1 MAKKKKKLQKDDL
14 DAIDTIADDMSH
26 YEDVKLDDDKVTVED
41 VDTLSEEEI
50 QKASENKE
58 KNTTDEET
66 VDIDKFLTLDEE
78 FKLIMESKVQKA
90 EEKAKEAE
98 DKFLR
103 THADFENIKK
113 RLEREKY
120 SAIDYASEKFA
131 KDLLAPI
138 DAMQMAILSANA
150 DISAEDLVEKLKEGI
165 ELTVKAFNTAF
176 EKHDITEVEY
186 DEFNPDFHNAVMKV
200 DSDDVES
207 GQIVMVMQKGYK
219 FKDRLLREAMVSVAN

>member
-1 MAKKKKKLQKDDL
+1 M
-14 DAIDTIADDMSH
+14 
-26 YEDVKLDDDKVTVED
+26 
-41 VDTLSEEEI
+41 SEEI
-50 QKASENKE
+50 KK
-58 KNTTDEET
+58 DEET
-66 VDIDKFLTLDEE
+66 IETEEVQAEVVEEVVEVEEISDEEKFASLDEE
-78 FKLIMESKVQKA
+78 FKAKMEAKVVEA
-90 EEKAKEAE
+90 EEKAKESE

-138 DAMQMAILSANA
+138 DAMQMAILSTQGDTPAQ
-150 DISAEDLVEKLKEGI
+150 DLVEKLKEGI
-165 ELTVKAFNTAF
+165 ELTLKAFNTAF

-186 DEFNPDFHNAVMKV
+186 DEFNPDYHNAVMKAN
-200 DSDDVES
+200 SEDVES

>member
-1 MAKKKKKLQKDDL
+1 
-14 DAIDTIADDMSH
+14 MST
-26 YEDVKLDDDKVTVED
+26 E
-41 VDTLSEEEI
+41 
-50 QKASENKE
+50 ENKE
-58 KNTTDEET
+58 QVETEVVEAEEVITQTVEEEVIIPDEE
-66 VDIDKFLTLDEE
+66 KFASLDEE
-78 FKLIMESKVQKA
+78 FKSKMEAKVAAA

-113 RLEREKY
+113 RLEKEKY
-120 SAIDYASEKFA
+120 NAIDYSSEKFA

-138 DAMQMAILSANA
+138 DAMQMAILSANG
-150 DISAEDLVEKLKEGI
+150 DFEAEQIVEKLKEGI
-165 ELTVKAFNTAF
+165 ELTVKAFNKAF

-186 DEFNPDFHNAVMKV
+186 DEFNPDFHNAVMKA
-200 DSDDVES
+200 DSETVES

>member
-1 MAKKKKKLQKDDL
+1 
-14 DAIDTIADDMSH
+14 MSQETKTEH
-26 YEDVKLDDDKVTVED
+26 ENNT
-41 VDTLSEEEI
+41 EEI
-50 QKASENKE
+50 ENTQSEDIETKDVTESDTTISDDE
-58 KNTTDEET
+58 KFES
-66 VDIDKFLTLDEE
+66 LDEE
-78 FKLIMESKVQKA
+78 FKSKMEAKVA
-90 EEKAKEAE
+90 EAEAKAKEAE

-113 RLEREKY
+113 RLEKEKY

-138 DAMQMAILSANA
+138 DAMQMAMLSANG
-150 DISAEDLVEKLKEGI
+150 DFDAEQIVEKLKEGI
-165 ELTVKAFNTAF
+165 ELTVKAFNKAF

-186 DEFNPDFHNAVMKV
+186 DEFNPDYHNAVQKV

-207 GQIVMVMQKGYK
+207 GNIVTVMQKGYK